1 MTTTFRKGM
10 SPLALAKHWARLGLD
25 HDEAGKSQVLQW
37 IRRIHDFV
45 QSSFVNLGVN
55 PEYLLC
61 NAEARS
67 VLKYQMTSAF
77 GELPPQLQ
85 SQSVEVVVPALYN
98 PYHLVRCAYP
108 VECGFSLGTAPH
120 PPQRRF
126 RGVSTTT
133 APGAPSHGNDGI
145 AATPHDMAGNV
156 GGIIQQTVDDLEG
169 KLGEAHEDMEWI
181 LDEMQGLRDEM
192 ADMRREM
199 EIMRHEMMAL
209 RDRVYKLE
217 NP

>member
-10 SPLALAKHWARLGLD
+10 SPLALAEHWARLGLD

-126 RGVSTTT
+126 RGL
-133 APGAPSHGNDGI
+133 
-145 AATPHDMAGNV
+145 
-156 GGIIQQTVDDLEG
+156 TVDDLEG